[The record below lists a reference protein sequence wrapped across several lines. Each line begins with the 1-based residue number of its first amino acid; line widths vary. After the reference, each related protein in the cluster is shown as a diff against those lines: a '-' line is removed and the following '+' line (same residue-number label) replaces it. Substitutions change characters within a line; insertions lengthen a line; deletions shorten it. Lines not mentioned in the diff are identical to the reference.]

1 MDAESDRPST
11 RRPGASEVL
20 RPSTVAPGAT
30 GSPGQVDDDDLRYG
44 FGTPVPD
51 RPPATTSADDQP
63 SGPGPR
69 RRTNT
74 LLIIAAAAV
83 LAVALVVIAVLGFR
97 LGAASTESTATAPVV
112 SASSSAPTTLPVND
126 IYNQVAPSVVLI
138 RTEKGALGSG
148 TVVNGTGLILTSNH
162 VVDDDSDITVT
173 FSDGTRSTAQIADA
187 DPSIDIA
194 TLQPASLPEVVI
206 PAVLGGGVTVGS
218 DVVAIGHP
226 LGFTFST
233 TSGIVSG
240 LDRTANTD
248 AGKFEGLIQFD
259 AAVNPGSSGG
269 PLLDAQGLVVG
280 VVMSIADPGEDD
292 AFAGIAF
299 AVPLGT
305 ALGGSDG
312 AGPGGPQL

>member
-1 MDAESDRPST
+1 M
-11 RRPGASEVL
+11 
-20 RPSTVAPGAT
+20 
-30 GSPGQVDDDDLRYG
+30 
-44 FGTPVPD
+44 PD
-51 RPPATTSADDQP
+51 RPTPTTSADDEP

-74 LLIIAAAAV
+74 RLIIAAAAV